1 MQQKVVL
8 LDELG
13 EQFGSEHIY
22 HNLRSPADAIK
33 LLCIN
38 DENFA
43 THLATSHE
51 DGIAYTVVQAGE
63 YLGIEDL
70 LLPLGKND
78 LVITPVIAGSGGG
91 GGKVLLG
98 IGLVAA
104 AVFFAPGIPLLTAG
118 TGFAGAVGTG
128 LMTAGVSKIVG
139 AIGVS
144 LILGGVSQ
152 MLSPQPE
159 PPAKRFGDGASIA
172 TDGPQSVTRGSD
184 GRQSYSY
191 QGAANTVGVGATIP
205 VVYGE
210 VLAGSHLLS
219 AQIQVA
225 DESDPLLKYIKDPG
239 PSTIR
244 IGGEEVT
251 YSMRKLAGLK
261 TRRFEKARGGTLYTV
276 NKTLTL
282 NEGVTSTLGTVIGE
296 MPDNDTY
303 PSNKFRVL
311 FELPKGLFDYASGVG
326 TTLVDGFI
334 TYRVTVKNTNDDSKP
349 LMGSIQATIQGL
361 LLENQRPT
369 YKWAHEFS
377 FTKIAEKDDYQIK
390 LEIIDARSHSTCKL
404 KALKMGYKNSFT
416 AS

>member
-38 DENFA
+38 DEKFA
-43 THLATSHE
+43 NHLATSHE
-51 DGIAYTVVQAGE
+51 DGVAYTVVQAGE
-63 YLGIEDL
+63 YLGTEDL
-70 LLPLGKND
+70 FLPLGKND

-91 GGKVLLG
+91 VGKTILG
-98 IGLVAA
+98 VAMVAA
-104 AVFFAPGIPLLTAG
+104 AIYFAPV
-118 TGFAGAVGTG
+118 AGAGFMGAAGTG
-128 LMTAGVSKIVG
+128 LMTAGVSSFVG
-139 AIGVS
+139 YMGVS
-144 LILGGVSQ
+144 LVLGGISQ
-152 MLSPQPE
+152 MIAPQPE
-159 PPAKRFGDGASIA
+159 LPAQRFGDGASLA

-251 YSMRKLAGLK
+251 NKMQKLSGLK
-261 TRRFEKARGGTLYTV
+261 TRKFSKVKGGTLYSVNRTLHPTEGATTV
-276 NKTLTL
+276 
-282 NEGVTSTLGTVIGE
+282 LGTVTGE
-296 MPDNDTY
+296 MPDHNTY
-303 PSNKFRVL
+303 PSNKFRVF

-349 LMGSIQATIQGL
+349 LMGSVQSTIQGL
-361 LLENQRPT
+361 LLKNTRPI

-377 FTKIAEKDDYQIK
+377 FTKIEHKDDYEIK
-390 LEIIDARSHSTCKL
+390 LEIIDARSEANCTL
-404 KALKMGYKNSFT
+404 KVTKMGYKNSFT

>member
-70 LLPLGKND
+70 FLPLGKND
-78 LVITPVIAGSGGG
+78 LVITPVIAGSGDNPVTKIVVG
-91 GGKVLLG
+91 VV
-98 IGLVAA
+98 LVAA
-104 AVFFAPGIPLLTAG
+104 VVATGGFGTAAIG
-118 TGFAGAVGTG
+118 TFGLGAGSIGVG
-128 LMTAGVSKIVG
+128 KIVG

-144 LILGGVSQ
+144 LLLGGVSQ

-159 PPAKRFGDGASIA
+159 PPAKRFGDGASLA

-282 NEGVTSTLGTVIGE
+282 NEGVTSTLGTVTGE

-377 FTKIAEKDDYQIK
+377 FTKIADKDDYQIK
-390 LEIIDARSHSTCKL
+390 LEIIDARSHSSCKL

>member
-1 MQQKVVL
+1 
-8 LDELG
+8 
-13 EQFGSEHIY
+13 
-22 HNLRSPADAIK
+22 
-33 LLCIN
+33 
-38 DENFA
+38 
-43 THLATSHE
+43 
-51 DGIAYTVVQAGE
+51 
-63 YLGIEDL
+63 
-70 LLPLGKND
+70 
-78 LVITPVIAGSGGG
+78 ITPVIAGSGDNPVTKVVVGVVLIAAVVATGG
-91 GGKVLLG
+91 FGAG
-98 IGLVAA
+98 AA
-104 AVFFAPGIPLLTAG
+104 A
-118 TGFAGAVGTG
+118 GFAGGFGGATI
-128 LMTAGVSKIVG
+128 AGISIGKVVG

-144 LILGGVSQ
+144 LVLGGISQ

-159 PPAKRFGDGASIA
+159 PLAQRFGDGASLA

-244 IGGEEVT
+244 IGGEQVNNT
-251 YSMRKLAGLK
+251 MRKLSGLK
-261 TRRFEKARGGTLYTV
+261 TRKFKNTKGGTLYSV
-276 NKTLTL
+276 NKTLHPR
-282 NEGVTSTLGTVIGE
+282 EGATTVLGTVTGE
-296 MPDNDTY
+296 MPDHATY
-303 PSNKFRVL
+303 PSNRFRVF

-361 LLENQRPT
+361 LLKNTRPI

-377 FTKIAEKDDYQIK
+377 FTKIEHKDDYQIT
-390 LEIIDARSHSTCKL
+390 LEILDARSEANCTL
-404 KALKMGYKNSFT
+404 KVSKMGYKNSFT

>member
-63 YLGIEDL
+63 YLGTEDL
-70 LLPLGKND
+70 FLPLGKND
-78 LVITPVIAGSGGG
+78 LVITPVIAGSGGNV
-91 GGKVLLG
+91 GKIVLG
-98 IGLVAA
+98 VALVAA
-104 AVFFAPGIPLLTAG
+104 AVYFAPALVAGKGI
-118 TGFAGAVGTG
+118 GFAGAAGTG
-128 LMTAGVSKIVG
+128 LMTAGVSKAVG
-139 AIGVS
+139 WIGVC

-159 PPAKRFGDGASIA
+159 PPAQRFGDGASIA

-251 YSMRKLAGLK
+251 NKMQKLSGLK
-261 TRRFEKARGGTLYTV
+261 TRKFSKVKGGTLYSVNTTLHPTEGATTV
-276 NKTLTL
+276 
-282 NEGVTSTLGTVIGE
+282 LGTVTGE
-296 MPDNDTY
+296 MPNHDTY
-303 PSNKFRVL
+303 PSNKFRVF

-334 TYRVTVKNTNDDSKP
+334 TYRITVKNINDESKP
-349 LMGSIQATIQGL
+349 LMGSIQSTIQGL
-361 LLENQRPT
+361 LLKNTRPI

-377 FTKIAEKDDYQIK
+377 FTKIEHKDEYRVT
-390 LEIIDARSHSTCKL
+390 LEIIDARSEANCTL
-404 KALKMGYKNSFT
+404 KVSKMGYKNSFT

>member
-70 LLPLGKND
+70 FLPLGKND
-78 LVITPVIAGSGGG
+78 LVITPVIAGSGDNPVTKIVVG
-91 GGKVLLG
+91 VV
-98 IGLVAA
+98 LVAA
-104 AVFFAPGIPLLTAG
+104 VVATGGFGTAAIG
-118 TGFAGAVGTG
+118 TFGLGAGSIGVG
-128 LMTAGVSKIVG
+128 KIVG

-144 LILGGVSQ
+144 LLLGGVSQ

-159 PPAKRFGDGASIA
+159 PPAKRFGDGASLA

-282 NEGVTSTLGTVIGE
+282 NEGVTSTLGTVTGE

-361 LLENQRPT
+361 LLENQRPK

-377 FTKIAEKDDYQIK
+377 FTKIAHKDDYQIK
-390 LEIIDARSHSTCKL
+390 LEIIDARSHSSCKL